1 MNGYAEVDLGLK
13 GLRYKL
19 NVGINKYTRRDY
31 SFVAPYYFSSTSQN
45 SESRLSEGTSWEND
59 WLIENT
65 VNYDN
70 TFGVHTISALLGYS
84 AQRNGARSFS
94 AGRSNLPEGLD
105 VIDAGST
112 ANQTTSGSMW
122 ANSMVSVF
130 ARAMYSYDSRY
141 MVSASVRRDGS
152 SKFADGHRYG
162 TFPSASVGWNVMN
175 ESFFEE
181 VKEVVNELKVRASY
195 GVLGNLNG
203 I

>member
-122 ANSMVSVF
+122 LIRWYPCLPVRCIAMTAGTWCLHLFVGMVLPSLQ
-130 ARAMYSYDSRY
+130 
-141 MVSASVRRDGS
+141 MVI
-152 SKFADGHRYG
+152 
-162 TFPSASVGWNVMN
+162 VM
-175 ESFFEE
+175 EHSH
-181 VKEVVNELKVRASY
+181 L
-195 GVLGNLNG
+195 LP
-203 I
+203 